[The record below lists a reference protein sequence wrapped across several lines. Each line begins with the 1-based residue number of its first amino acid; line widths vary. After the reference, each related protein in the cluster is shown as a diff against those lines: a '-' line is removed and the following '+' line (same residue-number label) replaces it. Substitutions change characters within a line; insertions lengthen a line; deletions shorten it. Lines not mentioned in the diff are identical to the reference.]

1 MVSVRYRCIVSQ
13 DINYLFKVQTIC
25 LDYSRQTKFIFI
37 IGEFMPHRCTRCG
50 TIFEDGDSVVLS
62 GCPNCGW
69 NKFLYVK
76 KESEG
81 SENQGRPVLE
91 EQKLDLESSLE
102 EVVRNIDEALA
113 SEQENIKQEPDVE
126 EKTEG
131 ERVESVRILGPGS
144 YELNLDSLLERKELV
159 MAIREEGSYA
169 LHLPSVFN
177 QQKERHKERAKPK
190 KQK

>member
-1 MVSVRYRCIVSQ
+1 
-13 DINYLFKVQTIC
+13 
-25 LDYSRQTKFIFI
+25 
-37 IGEFMPHRCTRCG
+37 MPHRCTRCG
-50 TIFEDGDSVVLS
+50 TIFEDGDTVVLS

-81 SENQGRPVLE
+81 SENQGRPALG
-91 EQKLDLESSLE
+91 EQKLDLESSLD

-113 SEQENIKQEPDVE
+113 SEQENRNKEPE
-126 EKTEG
+126 AEGKTDED
-131 ERVESVRILGPGS
+131 RVESVRILGPGS

-177 QQKERHKERAKPK
+177 QQKE
-190 KQK
+190 KQKEKTKSRKQK

>member
-1 MVSVRYRCIVSQ
+1 
-13 DINYLFKVQTIC
+13 
-25 LDYSRQTKFIFI
+25 
-37 IGEFMPHRCTRCG
+37 MPHRCTRCG
-50 TIFEDGDSVVLS
+50 TIFEDGDPVILS

-76 KESEG
+76 KELEG
-81 SENQGRPVLE
+81 SENQGKPALE
-91 EQKLDLESSLE
+91 EQKLDLESSLD
-102 EVVRNIDEALA
+102 EVVRSINEALA
-113 SEQENIKQEPDVE
+113 SEQENRKQEQEVE
-126 EKTEG
+126 TKTEE

-177 QQKERHKERAKPK
+177 QQKEKQKRKAKSK

>member
-1 MVSVRYRCIVSQ
+1 
-13 DINYLFKVQTIC
+13 
-25 LDYSRQTKFIFI
+25 
-37 IGEFMPHRCTRCG
+37 MPHRCTRCG
-50 TIFEDGDSVVLS
+50 TIFEDGDSVILS

-76 KESEG
+76 RESES
-81 SENQGRPVLE
+81 SENQGKPALE
-91 EQKLDLESSLE
+91 EQKLDLESSLD
-102 EVVRNIDEALA
+102 EVVRSIDEALA
-113 SEQENIKQEPDVE
+113 SEQENRKQEPEVE
-126 EKTEG
+126 AKTEE

-177 QQKERHKERAKPK
+177 QQKERQKGKVKSK

>member
-1 MVSVRYRCIVSQ
+1 
-13 DINYLFKVQTIC
+13 
-25 LDYSRQTKFIFI
+25 
-37 IGEFMPHRCTRCG
+37 MPHRCTRCG
-50 TIFEDGDSVVLS
+50 TIFEDGDSVILS
-62 GCPNCGW
+62 GCPSCGW

-76 KESEG
+76 QGPEG
-81 SENQGRPVLE
+81 FENPGRAALE
-91 EQKLDLESSLE
+91 EQKLDLEASLD

-113 SEQENIKQEPDVE
+113 SDEKEKEQKSENET
-126 EKTEG
+126 KTDE

-177 QQKERHKERAKPK
+177 QQKKNK
-190 KQK
+190 KRNQD

>member
-1 MVSVRYRCIVSQ
+1 
-13 DINYLFKVQTIC
+13 
-25 LDYSRQTKFIFI
+25 
-37 IGEFMPHRCTRCG
+37 MPHRCTRCG
-50 TIFEDGDSVVLS
+50 TIFEDGDYVILS

-76 KESEG
+76 KESGG
-81 SENQGRPVLE
+81 SENQGRPALE
-91 EQKLDLESSLE
+91 EPKLDLESSLD

-113 SEQENIKQEPDVE
+113 CEQENVTPESE
-126 EKTEG
+126 TERKTDED
-131 ERVESVRILGPGS
+131 RVESVRILGPGS
-144 YELNLDSLLERKELV
+144 YELNLDSLFERKELV

-177 QQKERHKERAKPK
+177 QQKEKQKDKSKSK

>member
-1 MVSVRYRCIVSQ
+1 
-13 DINYLFKVQTIC
+13 
-25 LDYSRQTKFIFI
+25 
-37 IGEFMPHRCTRCG
+37 MPHRCTRCG
-50 TIFEDGDSVVLS
+50 TIFEDGDSVILS
-62 GCPNCGW
+62 GCPSCGW

-76 KESEG
+76 KELEG
-81 SENQGRPVLE
+81 SENQGRPALE
-91 EQKLDLESSLE
+91 EQKLDLESSLD
-102 EVVRNIDEALA
+102 EVVRSIDEALA
-113 SEQENIKQEPDVE
+113 SEQENKKQEPEVE
-126 EKTEG
+126 TKTEE

-177 QQKERHKERAKPK
+177 QQKERQKGKAKSK

>member
-1 MVSVRYRCIVSQ
+1 
-13 DINYLFKVQTIC
+13 
-25 LDYSRQTKFIFI
+25 
-37 IGEFMPHRCTRCG
+37 MPHRCTRCG
-50 TIFEDGDSVVLS
+50 TIFEDGDSVILS

-76 KESEG
+76 TECED
-81 SENQGRPVLE
+81 SENQEKLALE
-91 EQKLDLESSLE
+91 GQKLDLESSLD

-113 SEQENIKQEPDVE
+113 SEKESIKQEPEAERETDE
-126 EKTEG
+126 

-169 LHLPSVFN
+169 LHLPSVFS
-177 QQKERHKERAKPK
+177 QQKENK
-190 KQK
+190 KKN